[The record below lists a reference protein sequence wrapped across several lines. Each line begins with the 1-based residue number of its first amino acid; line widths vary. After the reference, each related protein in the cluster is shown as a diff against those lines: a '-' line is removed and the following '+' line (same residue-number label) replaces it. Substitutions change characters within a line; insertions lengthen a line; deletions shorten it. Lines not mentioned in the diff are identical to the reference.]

1 MFVSKNKH
9 NELQEKYEALQ
20 EQMNEKASE
29 SEEKIEELLFENE
42 QLKRHNEELK
52 KENIIGD
59 KNQVTLTISDDLQ
72 TITPVIKFKETANDI
87 LLKNGYA
94 TGTSDM
100 QTQLGLMIVADEA
113 LNQIVSSF
121 TEDIKED

>member
-1 MFVSKNKH
+1 MFVSKARH
-9 NELQEKYEALQ
+9 NELQEKYDLLQ
-20 EQMNEKASE
+20 EQNEE
-29 SEEKIEELLFENE
+29 SNEQIEELLC
-42 QLKRHNEELK
+42 KVEELEQE
-52 KENIIGD
+52 KEELRKQSLIDD

-100 QTQLGLMIVADEA
+100 QTQIGLMIVADEA